1 MTLDARSYAMSITIR
16 ISVSLRGAAA
26 ALVAAFTFVPAIGLQ
41 AAPADSATNYPPP
54 FVAAEGRLA
63 QAGRTN
69 QVELGELLIGEL
81 NCLSCHAA
89 SDDLC
94 QRIPTRIAPDLNNV
108 GARLAPSYIR
118 AYLAKP
124 HDLKPG
130 AAMPDIFHASENA
143 SSEPVIEFLTH
154 YLSSLGGV
162 LRLRQE
168 PIDGSLVGVGEKLYH
183 SVGCV
188 ACHSPGG
195 RDKPEAG
202 DVPLGALARK
212 TSVDQLADFLID
224 PLRIRPSG
232 RMPSL
237 GLTPGEARAI
247 AVYLLREQ
255 IDNPR
260 LLKPNSP
267 TMRGVAFEYFKG
279 RQDATADFSGLKPDA
294 EGRIARPGDAFPDI
308 VESKEAFAARL
319 TTQLSVYEAGPRSF
333 RLTAGVESR
342 ISVDGQMLAAV
353 RSGGSAVS
361 AIELDAGSHRLEI
374 LQIGKAGDGGPTLEW
389 SRTLSDWE
397 AVPAERLSVPNEVT
411 VMPIGWLGV
420 TLDPAKVRLGRQ
432 MFSALRCVS
441 CHAVEDVTST
451 MKAKPLEK
459 LKVYSLVGCIGEHVR
474 KGVPNY
480 RISDTQRAAIKA
492 ALRRR
497 AELARPL
504 GREETIERSLATL
517 NCRAC
522 HERDGIGGPAV
533 ERAAH
538 FHATAAA
545 DLGPEGSLP
554 PSLTGVGGKLR
565 ERALERI
572 LYDGE
577 LRARPYMAT
586 RMPRFGKENLGGLV
600 EALAAED
607 KRPGDD
613 EPPAFTEASAEDGHR
628 LAGAAGMSC
637 VACHGVRGAPALA
650 TQGIDLALMRERI
663 RQEWFREFL
672 KNPGALK
679 PGTRMPVFWPDGVSP
694 LKDIAGGDTARQI
707 DALWNFLSQ
716 GAKMPLPEGMT
727 QDARQK

>member
-1 MTLDARSYAMSITIR
+1 MSYSLRFSIGP
-16 ISVSLRGAAA
+16 RGAAA
-26 ALVAAFTFVPAIGLQ
+26 ALVVAFKTFAPFGLQ
-41 AAPADSATNYPPP
+41 AAPADAATNYPPP
-54 FVAAEGRLA
+54 HIAAEGRLL

-89 SDDLC
+89 SDD
-94 QRIPTRIAPDLNNV
+94 QRKRLLTRTAPDLNNV

-118 AYLAKP
+118 AYLSKP
-124 HDLKPG
+124 HTMKPG
-130 AAMPDIFHASENA
+130 AVMPDIFHASENA
-143 SSEPVIEFLTH
+143 SSEPVVEFLTH

-195 RDKPEAG
+195 RDKPGGG

-212 TSVDQLADFLID
+212 TSVDQLAEFLVD
-224 PLRIRPSG
+224 PLSIRPAG

-237 GLTPGEARAI
+237 GLTSGEARAI

-267 TMRGVAFEYFKG
+267 TAAGVAFEYFKG
-279 RQDATADFSGLKPDA
+279 QQDAAADFSRLKPDA
-294 EGRIARPGDAFPDI
+294 EGRIARPGDAFPEID
-308 VESKEAFAARL
+308 ESKEAFAARL
-319 TTQLSVYEAGPRSF
+319 TAQLSVFEAGAVSF
-333 RLTAGVESR
+333 RLSAGVGSR
-342 ISVDGQMLAAV
+342 ISINGKLLGEVPIQEAV
-353 RSGGSAVS
+353 VCATD
-361 AIELDAGSHRLEI
+361 LDAGSHRLEI
-374 LQIGKAGDGGPTLEW
+374 IQIGKAGGGALTLEW
-389 SRTLSDWE
+389 SRKRADWE
-397 AVPAERLSVPNEVT
+397 AIPAERLTVPNEVT
-411 VMPIGWLGV
+411 VMPIDWLGV
-420 TLDPAKVRLGRQ
+420 TLDPSKVRLGRQ

-441 CHAVEDVTST
+441 CHAVEGVTAT

-459 LKVYSLVGCIGEHVR
+459 LKLYSLVGCIGEYVK

-480 RISDTQRAAIKA
+480 RISDGQREAIKA
-492 ALRRR
+492 ALRQR

-504 GREETIERSLATL
+504 SREETIERSLATL

-522 HERDGIGGPAV
+522 HERDGIGGPTG
-533 ERAAH
+533 ERAPF
-538 FHATAAA
+538 FHAKVAA

-554 PSLTGVGGKLR
+554 PTLTDIGGKLR

-572 LYDGE
+572 LHHGE

-586 RMPRFGKENLGGLV
+586 RMPRFGRENLGGLV
-600 EALAAED
+600 EALAAGD
-607 KRPGDD
+607 KRFGDD
-613 EPPAFTEASAEDGHR
+613 KPPAFTEASARDGHR
-628 LAGAAGMSC
+628 LAGATGMSC
-637 VACHGVRGAPALA
+637 VSCHDVQGAPALA
-650 TQGIDLALMRERI
+650 TPGIDLALMHDRI
-663 RQEWFREFL
+663 RPDWFREYL
-672 KNPGALK
+672 RNPGALK

-694 LKDIAGGDTARQI
+694 LRDIAGGDMNRQI
-707 DALWNFLSQ
+707 DALWNYLSK
-716 GAKMPLPEGMT
+716 GANMPPPEGINR
-727 QDARQK
+727 DARQK